1 MQQTKTLTRRMKM
14 ITTIMSLAV
23 LASVTVAEP
32 IRVVNRENPAMIS
45 AFTLDFGV
53 ELGGV
58 ASGLIARTDYELEV
72 DADFASARFTSYRQE
87 VEPIILP
94 GGFSTGNLLI
104 EIVPDSSF
112 GTYDELTG
120 LFVTEEFYSISFDG
134 NLIAFGLESPVILPS
149 SSTGIL
155 TLNPTGESEINLNWI
170 GEGALI
176 NPFNPQELI
185 FFDYTCSV
193 NTLFSVDA
201 PMFVR
206 LSMIPQVISLELH
219 RGLATSLLTKLD
231 RTFIKLEADNTMAAV
246 GSLRAFM
253 RAVNAQAGRRISA
266 EDADNLLFAAEDTL
280 SLIGTIGMRNS
291 ISVVNPNIV
300 TSIKLPRGR

>member
-14 ITTIMSLAV
+14 ITAMISLA
-23 LASVTVAEP
+23 LLSSVTVAEP
-32 IRVVNRENPAMIS
+32 IVVVNRENPAMIS

-53 ELGGV
+53 NLGGV
-58 ASGLIARTDYELEV
+58 ASGLIARTDYAIEV
-72 DADFASARFTSYRQE
+72 DADFASARFTTYRQE
-87 VEPIILP
+87 VEPITLP

-112 GTYDELTG
+112 GTYNAQTG
-120 LFVTEEFYSISFDG
+120 LFVTEELYSISFEGD
-134 NLIAFGLESPVILPS
+134 LSAFGLVSPVILPS

-155 TLNPTGESEINLNWI
+155 SINPTGESEINLNWI
-170 GEGALI
+170 GEGVLA

-185 FFDYTCSV
+185 SFDYSCSV

-201 PMFVR
+201 TMFVR
-206 LSMIPQVISLELH
+206 LSMIPQVINLELQL
-219 RGLATSLLTKLD
+219 GLETSLLTMLD
-231 RTFIKLEADNTMAAV
+231 RTFIQLEADNTLAAV

-253 RAVNAQAGRRISA
+253 RAVDAQAGRRISEEDADSLLLAA
-266 EDADNLLFAAEDTL
+266 EDALNLF
-280 SLIGTIGMRNS
+280 GTIGIRNS

-300 TSIKLPRGR
+300 TSSKLPRSR